1 VAGVGKNDVTL
12 EQVAAHA
19 GVSIATVSRVARGIG
34 PVSDGTRAVV
44 KAAIDE
50 LGFHPS
56 RLGRTLLP
64 RTHGALGVVLP
75 GFSGPYHSGIIGG
88 FEAAAIAARL
98 SVLILGTHLLA
109 ESNDLVLDMADRVD
123 GIAVLG
129 GSVDHG
135 VIDALVSHHC
145 PVVQVAGLPR
155 GGIPTIRCESNDAIR
170 ALTGHLLVDHGY
182 ERLAFVGNP
191 VGSPDASAR
200 WMGFR
205 SAHREA
211 RRTVPNNPVR
221 VGHDQGGG
229 MFAAEQLLKMRTLPR
244 AVVCV
249 NDETALGVLVALL
262 GNGLRV
268 PEDIAL
274 TGFDDLPTSA
284 LTSPPLTTVRQP
296 MRELGERALHT
307 LRALID
313 GDAVPSMDVVLPTE
327 IILRSSCGCP
337 RAQAR
342 PDLEVRARPSTR
354 PRTAEVAAG

>member
-1 VAGVGKNDVTL
+1 VGKNDVTL
-12 EQVAAHA
+12 EQVAAHV

-34 PVSDGTRAVV
+34 PVSNGTRTAV

-56 RLGRTLLP
+56 RLSRALLP

-75 GFSGPYHSGIIGG
+75 GLSGPYHSGVIGG
-88 FEAAAIAARL
+88 FEAAAIASRL
-98 SVLILGTHLLA
+98 TVLILGTHLMA

-129 GSVDHG
+129 GSVDNG
-135 VIDALVSHHC
+135 VVDALVSNHC

-155 GGIPTIRCESNDAIR
+155 RGIPTVRCESNEAVR
-170 ALTGHLLVDHGY
+170 ELTRHLLIDHGY
-182 ERLAFVGNP
+182 ERLAFVGSP

-205 SAHREA
+205 SAHRDA
-211 RRTVPNNPVR
+211 GRPVPKNPVR

-229 MFAAEQLLKMRTLPR
+229 MGAVAQLLKMRTLPR
-244 AVVCV
+244 AVVCI

-268 PEDIAL
+268 PDDVAL
-274 TGFDDLPTSA
+274 TGFDDLPMSA
-284 LTSPPLTTVRQP
+284 LTSPALTTVRQP
-296 MRELGERALHT
+296 MRELGERT
-307 LRALID
+307 LQTLCALID
-313 GDAVPSMDVVLPTE
+313 GVAVPTMDLVLPTE
-327 IILRSSCGCP
+327 IMLRSSCGCP
-337 RAQAR
+337 RAQPR
-342 PDLEVRARPSTR
+342 PGLGVRARASTQ
-354 PRTAEVAAG
+354 PRMAATADR

>member
-1 VAGVGKNDVTL
+1 MGKNDVTL

-34 PVSDGTRAVV
+34 PVSDGTRTLV

-56 RLGRTLLP
+56 RLDRALLP
-64 RTHGALGVVLP
+64 RRHGALGVVLP
-75 GFSGPYHSGIIGG
+75 GFSGPYHSGVISG

-98 SVLILGTHLLA
+98 SVLVLGTHLLA

-129 GSVDHG
+129 GSVDNG
-135 VIDALVSHHC
+135 VVDTLVSHRC
-145 PVVQVAGLPR
+145 PVVQVAGQPR
-155 GGIPTIRCESNDAIR
+155 RGVATVRCESNEAVR

-182 ERLAFVGNP
+182 ERLVFAGNP
-191 VGSPDASAR
+191 VGSPDTSAR

-205 SAHREA
+205 AAHRDA
-211 RRTVPNNPVR
+211 GRPVPSTPVR
-221 VGHDQGGG
+221 VGHDHAGG
-229 MFAAEQLLKMRTLPR
+229 MAAVEQLLKMRTLPR
-244 AVVCV
+244 AVVCI
-249 NDETALGVLVALL
+249 NDETALGVLLALL

-268 PEDIAL
+268 PEDIAV
-274 TGFDDLPTSA
+274 TGFDDLSTSA

-296 MRELGERALHT
+296 MRELGERALQT

-313 GDAVPSMDVVLPTE
+313 GIDVPTMDIVLPTE
-327 IILRSSCGCP
+327 IMLRSSCGCP
-337 RAQAR
+337 RTQGR
-342 PDLEVRARPSTR
+342 PDLEIRARSSTR
-354 PRTAEVAAG
+354 PRKSAAAVR